1 MNCLVTGA
9 AGFIASHLCR
19 RLLKEGFKV
28 VGIDSFT
35 DFYPKRIKEKNIKPL
50 RKDENF
56 EFITGDL
63 NDLDLKKILK
73 KTDYVFHHA
82 AQAGVRK
89 SWGDNFSV
97 YLKNNIE
104 ATQKLLEVAKNLN
117 LKKFIYAS
125 SSSVYG
131 NCPDLPMSET
141 SPLHP
146 FSPYGVTKLAAENLC
161 LLYCKNYGVPSI
173 SLRFFTV
180 YGPGQRPDMAFHKF
194 FKAMAKDKQIPVYG
208 DGNQTRDF
216 TYIDDVI
223 DANFASLKKGK
234 VGEIYNIGGGTRKKL
249 KDIFPL
255 LENICQKQVRLVR
268 KEKQKGDVPHTF
280 ANIEKARKDLNYS
293 PQIKLR
299 DGLKEEW
306 LWTKKLYSS

>member
-63 NDLDLKKILK
+63 NDLDLKIILK

-82 AQAGVRK
+82 AQAGVRA

-117 LKKFIYAS
+117 LKKFIS
-125 SSSVYG
+125 H
-131 NCPDLPMSET
+131 LME
-141 SPLHP
+141 
-146 FSPYGVTKLAAENLC
+146 
-161 LLYCKNYGVPSI
+161 
-173 SLRFFTV
+173 
-180 YGPGQRPDMAFHKF
+180 
-194 FKAMAKDKQIPVYG
+194 
-208 DGNQTRDF
+208 
-216 TYIDDVI
+216 
-223 DANFASLKKGK
+223 
-234 VGEIYNIGGGTRKKL
+234 
-249 KDIFPL
+249 
-255 LENICQKQVRLVR
+255 
-268 KEKQKGDVPHTF
+268 
-280 ANIEKARKDLNYS
+280 
-293 PQIKLR
+293 
-299 DGLKEEW
+299 
-306 LWTKKLYSS
+306 